1 MDKSV
6 WKESGA
12 LDVDFKDKGGAG
24 VDSLVG
30 GGGYQLDTIQP

>member
-24 VDSLVG
+24 GGSLAG
-30 GGGYQLDTIQP
+30 GSGYPLDTIQP

>member
-24 VDSLVG
+24 GCS
-30 GGGYQLDTIQP
+30 GYPLDTIQP